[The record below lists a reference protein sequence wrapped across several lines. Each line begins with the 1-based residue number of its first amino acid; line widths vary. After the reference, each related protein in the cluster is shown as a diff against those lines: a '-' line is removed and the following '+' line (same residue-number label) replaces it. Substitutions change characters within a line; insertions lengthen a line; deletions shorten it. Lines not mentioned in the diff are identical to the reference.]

1 MRFFVMRLTTISI
14 SVLLAVSVA
23 SWACS
28 RASTVASAPSSGT
41 EAPSQT
47 SGDLHYKVPDGWVTG
62 QPTSKMRVAQF
73 KLPRAD
79 GDNEDGE
86 LVLYYFGA
94 NQGGTAEANIDR
106 WISQIQQADGSSSKD
121 KAKTES
127 LTVNGMKTTTV
138 DVAGRYTAEMAPGS
152 GKFYDNA
159 NYRLRA
165 AVIETPKGNYFVKLV
180 GPAKTVGRWEQSF
193 TDYLK
198 SFEFK

>member
-1 MRFFVMRLTTISI
+1 MRLIKISAG
-14 SVLLAVSVA
+14 VLLAISLT

-28 RASTVASAPSSGT
+28 RGATVASVPSSGT
-41 EAPSQT
+41 EVSQT
-47 SGDLHYKVPDGWVTG
+47 SGDLHYKVPEGWVVG
-62 QPTSKMRVAQF
+62 QPSSKMRVAQF
-73 KLPRAD
+73 KLPKAD
-79 GDNEDGE
+79 GDNEDVE

-121 KAKTES
+121 KSKTES
-127 LTVNGMKTTTV
+127 LTVNGLKITTV
-138 DVAGRYTAEMAPGS
+138 DVSGRYTAEMAPGS

-159 NYRLRA
+159 DYRLRA
-165 AVIETPKGNYFVKLV
+165 AVIETAKGNYFLKLV

-193 TDYLK
+193 TDYVK

>member
-1 MRFFVMRLTTISI
+1 MRLIKI
-14 SVLLAVSVA
+14 GAGFLLAISLT

-28 RASTVASAPSSGT
+28 RANTTASATNTAG
-41 EAPSQT
+41 AQAQA

-62 QPTSKMRVAQF
+62 QPSSKMRVAQF
-73 KLPRAD
+73 KLPKAD

-94 NQGGTAEANIDR
+94 NQGGTAQANIDR
-106 WISQIQQADGSSSKD
+106 WISQLQQADGSSSKD

-127 LTVNGMKTTTV
+127 LTVNGLKITTV
-138 DVAGRYTAEMAPGS
+138 DVAGKYTAEMAPGS

-159 NYRLRA
+159 DYRLRA
-165 AVIETPKGNYFVKLV
+165 AVIETAKGNYFLKLV
-180 GPAKTVGRWEQSF
+180 GPVKTVDRWDQSI
-193 TDYLK
+193 TDFVK

>member
-1 MRFFVMRLTTISI
+1 MRLTKISTG
-14 SVLLAVSVA
+14 VLLAISLT

-28 RASTVASAPSSGT
+28 RATTVASVANSSGT
-41 EAPSQT
+41 EVPGQA
-47 SGDLHYKVPDGWVTG
+47 SGDLHYKVPDGWVAE
-62 QPTSKMRVAQF
+62 QPSSKMRVAQF
-73 KLPRAD
+73 KLPKAD
-79 GDNEDGE
+79 GDNEDAG

-94 NQGGTAEANIDR
+94 NQGGSAEANIDR
-106 WISQIQQADGSSSKD
+106 WISQIQQSDGSSSKD

-127 LTVNGMKTTTV
+127 LTVNGVKITAI
-138 DVAGRYTAEMAPGS
+138 DVSGRYTAEMAPGS

-165 AVIETPKGNYFVKLV
+165 AVIETPKGNYFLKLV

-193 TDYLK
+193 TDYIK

>member
-1 MRFFVMRLTTISI
+1 MRLTTISV
-14 SVLLAVSVA
+14 SVLLTVSVA
-23 SWACS
+23 NWTCS
-28 RASTVASAPSSGT
+28 RANTAASATNTSGT
-41 EAPSQT
+41 QVQQV
-47 SGDLHYKVPDGWVTG
+47 SGDLHYKVPEGWVAG
-62 QPTSKMRVAQF
+62 QPSSKMRVAQF
-73 KLPRAD
+73 KLPKAD

-94 NQGGTAEANIDR
+94 NQGGTAQANIDR

-127 LTVNGMKTTTV
+127 LTVNGLKITTV

-165 AVIETPKGNYFVKLV
+165 AVIETAKGNYFVKLV

>member
-1 MRFFVMRLTTISI
+1 MKLTTISAT
-14 SVLLAVSVA
+14 VLLALSFTGG
-23 SWACS
+23 ACS
-28 RASTVASAPSSGT
+28 RANTASAINTAGMQ
-41 EAPSQT
+41 APQT
-47 SGDLHYKVPDGWVTG
+47 SGDLHYKVPDGWVAG
-62 QPTSKMRVAQF
+62 QPSSKMRVAQF
-73 KLPRAD
+73 KLPKAD

-106 WISQIQQADGSSSKD
+106 WISQIQQADGSPSKD

-127 LTVNGMKTTTV
+127 LTANGLKITTV

-165 AVIETPKGNYFVKLV
+165 AVIETAKGNYFLKLV

-193 TDYLK
+193 TDYVK

>member
-1 MRFFVMRLTTISI
+1 MRLIKISAV
-14 SVLLAVSVA
+14 VLLTLSLTT
-23 SWACS
+23 WACS
-28 RASTVASAPSSGT
+28 RANTAASGTKTSGT
-41 EAPSQT
+41 EVPGQT
-47 SGDLHYKVPDGWVTG
+47 SGDLHYKVPDGWVIG
-62 QPTSKMRVAQF
+62 QPSSKMRVAQF
-73 KLPRAD
+73 KLPKAD

-121 KAKTES
+121 KSKTES
-127 LTVNGMKTTTV
+127 LTVNGLKITTV

-165 AVIETPKGNYFVKLV
+165 AVIETTKGNYFLKLV

>member
-1 MRFFVMRLTTISI
+1 
-14 SVLLAVSVA
+14 
-23 SWACS
+23 
-28 RASTVASAPSSGT
+28 
-41 EAPSQT
+41 
-47 SGDLHYKVPDGWVTG
+47 
-62 QPTSKMRVAQF
+62 MRVAKF
-73 KLPRAD
+73 KLQKSA
-79 GDNEDGE
+79 GHSEAGE
-86 LVLYYFGA
+86 LVLYYCGA
-94 NQGGTAEANIDR
+94 NQGEPAEANIDR
-106 WISQIQQADGSSSKD
+106 WISQIQQAAGSSSKD

-127 LTVNGMKTTTV
+127 LTINGLKITTV

-165 AVIETPKGNYFVKLV
+165 ALIETARGNYFLKVV

>member
-1 MRFFVMRLTTISI
+1 MKLIKISAG
-14 SVLLAVSVA
+14 VLLALSLT

-28 RASTVASAPSSGT
+28 RGATVASVPSSGT
-41 EAPSQT
+41 EVSQT
-47 SGDLHYKVPDGWVTG
+47 SGDLHYKVPEGWVVG
-62 QPTSKMRVAQF
+62 QASSKMRVAQF
-73 KLPRAD
+73 KLPKAD

-121 KAKTES
+121 KSRTES
-127 LTVNGMKTTTV
+127 LTVNGLKITTV
-138 DVAGRYTAEMAPGS
+138 DVSGRYTAEMAPGS

>member
-1 MRFFVMRLTTISI
+1 MKLTTISV
-14 SVLLAVSVA
+14 SVLLVISLT

-28 RASTVASAPSSGT
+28 RANTATAINTSGT
-41 EAPSQT
+41 QAPQI
-47 SGDLHYKVPDGWVTG
+47 SGDLHYKIPDGWVSA
-62 QPTSKMRVAQF
+62 QPSSKMRVAQF
-73 KLPRAD
+73 KLPKAD

-94 NQGGTAEANIDR
+94 NQGGSAEANIDR

-121 KAKTES
+121 KARTES
-127 LTVNGMKTTTV
+127 LTVNGLKITTV

-165 AVIETPKGNYFVKLV
+165 AVIETAKGNYFVKLV
-180 GPAKTVGRWEQSF
+180 GPARTVGRWEQSF
-193 TDYLK
+193 TDFVK

>member
-1 MRFFVMRLTTISI
+1 MRIFFMRLIRISAGM
-14 SVLLAVSVA
+14 LLAIFLT

-28 RASTVASAPSSGT
+28 RAGTVAFVPSSGAT
-41 EAPSQT
+41 APQA
-47 SGDLHYKVPDGWVTG
+47 SGDLHYEVPDGWVAG

-73 KLPRAD
+73 KLPKAD
-79 GDNEDGE
+79 GDNEDAE

-106 WISQIQQADGSSSKD
+106 WISQLQQADGSSSKD

-127 LTVNGMKTTTV
+127 LTVNGLKITTV

-165 AVIETPKGNYFVKLV
+165 AVIETARGNYFVKLV

>member
-1 MRFFVMRLTTISI
+1 MRLIKISAGF
-14 SVLLAVSVA
+14 LLAISLT

-28 RASTVASAPSSGT
+28 RGATVASAPNSSG
-41 EAPSQT
+41 AQVPGQT
-47 SGDLHYKVPDGWVTG
+47 AGDLHYKAPDGWVAG

-73 KLPRAD
+73 KLPKAD

-106 WISQIQQADGSSSKD
+106 WISQLQQADGSSSKD

-127 LTVNGMKTTTV
+127 LTVNGLKITTV

-165 AVIETPKGNYFVKLV
+165 AVIETAKGNYFVKLV

-193 TDYLK
+193 TDYVK
-198 SFEFK
+198 SFEFR

>member
-1 MRFFVMRLTTISI
+1 MRLTTISAGIVLAI
-14 SVLLAVSVA
+14 SLTS
-23 SWACS
+23 CS
-28 RASTVASAPSSGT
+28 RGATVVSAPNSSGT
-41 EAPSQT
+41 ESPGQT
-47 SGDLHYKVPDGWVTG
+47 SGDLRYKIPDGWVAA
-62 QPTSKMRVAQF
+62 QPSSKMRVAQF
-73 KLPRAD
+73 KLPKAD

-86 LVLYYFGA
+86 LVLYYFGT

-121 KAKTES
+121 KAKTEA
-127 LTVNGMKTTTV
+127 LTANGLKITTV
-138 DVAGRYTAEMAPGS
+138 DVSGKYTAEMAPGS

-165 AVIETPKGNYFVKLV
+165 AVIETAKGNYFLKLV

-198 SFEFK
+198 SLEFK

>member
-1 MRFFVMRLTTISI
+1 MRLIKISAG
-14 SVLLAVSVA
+14 VLLAISLT

-28 RASTVASAPSSGT
+28 RANSVASAPSSGT
-41 EAPSQT
+41 NVPGQT

-62 QPTSKMRVAQF
+62 QPSSKMRVAQF
-73 KLPRAD
+73 KLPKAD

-94 NQGGTAEANIDR
+94 NQGGTPEANIDR
-106 WISQIQQADGSSSKD
+106 WTSMMQQADGSPSKD

-127 LTVNGMKTTTV
+127 LTINGLKVSTV
-138 DVAGRYTAEMAPGS
+138 DVTGKYTAEMAPGS

-159 NYRLRA
+159 DYRLRG
-165 AVIETPKGNYFVKLV
+165 AVIETAKGNYFLKLV

-198 SFEFK
+198 SLEFK

>member
-1 MRFFVMRLTTISI
+1 MRLTTISV

-23 SWACS
+23 SWACA
-28 RASTVASAPSSGT
+28 RANSATAINTSAT
-41 EAPSQT
+41 QAPQT
-47 SGDLHYKVPDGWVTG
+47 SGDLHYKVPDGWMAG

-73 KLPRAD
+73 KLPKAD

-106 WISQIQQADGSSSKD
+106 WISQIQQADSSPSKD

-127 LTVNGMKTTTV
+127 LTVNGLKITTV
-138 DVAGRYTAEMAPGS
+138 DVAGRYIAEMAPGS
-152 GKFYDNA
+152 GKFYDKP

-165 AVIETPKGNYFVKLV
+165 AVIETAKGNYFVKLV

>member
-1 MRFFVMRLTTISI
+1 MRLIKNCAG
-14 SVLLAVSVA
+14 VLLAISLA

-28 RASTVASAPSSGT
+28 RAGTVAFAPSSGAQ
-41 EAPSQT
+41 APQA
-47 SGDLHYKVPDGWVTG
+47 SGDLNYKVPDGWVAR

-73 KLPRAD
+73 KLPKSD
-79 GDNEDGE
+79 GDNEDAE

-127 LTVNGMKTTTV
+127 LTINGLKITTV
-138 DVAGRYTAEMAPGS
+138 DVAGRYTAEMAPAS

-165 AVIETPKGNYFVKLV
+165 AVIETAKGNYFVKLV

>member
-1 MRFFVMRLTTISI
+1 MRLIKISAGF
-14 SVLLAVSVA
+14 LLAISLT
-23 SWACS
+23 SWSCS
-28 RASTVASAPSSGT
+28 RANTTTFGTQAP
-41 EAPSQT
+41 QT
-47 SGDLHYKVPDGWVTG
+47 SGDLHYKVPEGWVAG
-62 QPTSKMRVAQF
+62 QPSSKMRVAQF
-73 KLPRAD
+73 KLPKAD

-94 NQGGTAEANIDR
+94 NQGGTAQANIDR

-127 LTVNGMKTTTV
+127 LTVNGLKITTV

-165 AVIETPKGNYFVKLV
+165 AVIETAKGNYFVKLV

-198 SFEFK
+198 SFEFR

>member
-1 MRFFVMRLTTISI
+1 MRLIKISAGF
-14 SVLLAVSVA
+14 LLAISLT

-28 RASTVASAPSSGT
+28 RANTTASATNTSGT
-41 EAPSQT
+41 QAQA

-62 QPTSKMRVAQF
+62 QPSSKIRVAQF
-73 KLPRAD
+73 KLPKAD

-106 WISQIQQADGSSSKD
+106 WISQLQQADGSSSKD

-127 LTVNGMKTTTV
+127 LTVNGLKITTV
-138 DVAGRYTAEMAPGS
+138 DVSGKYTAEMAPGS

-159 NYRLRA
+159 DYRLRA
-165 AVIETPKGNYFVKLV
+165 AVIETAKGNYFLKLV

-198 SFEFK
+198 SLEFK

>member
-1 MRFFVMRLTTISI
+1 MRWTTISV
-14 SVLLAVSVA
+14 SVLLAISVA

-28 RASTVASAPSSGT
+28 RSNTAASATNTSGT
-41 EAPSQT
+41 QAQT
-47 SGDLHYKVPDGWVTG
+47 SGDLHYKVPDGWVAG

-73 KLPRAD
+73 KLPKAD
-79 GDNEDGE
+79 GENEDGE

-121 KAKTES
+121 KAKNES
-127 LTVNGMKTTTV
+127 LTVNGLKITTV

-165 AVIETPKGNYFVKLV
+165 AVIETAKGNYFVKLV

>member
-1 MRFFVMRLTTISI
+1 MRLTTISV
-14 SVLLAVSVA
+14 SVLLAISVT

-28 RASTVASAPSSGT
+28 RANTAASAPNTSGT
-41 EAPSQT
+41 QAAQT
-47 SGDLHYKVPDGWVTG
+47 SGDLHYRVPDGWVAG
-62 QPTSKMRVAQF
+62 QPSSKMRVAQF
-73 KLPRAD
+73 KLPKAD
-79 GDNEDGE
+79 SDSEDGE

-106 WISQIQQADGSSSKD
+106 WISQIQQTDGSSSKD

-127 LTVNGMKTTTV
+127 LTVNGLKITTV